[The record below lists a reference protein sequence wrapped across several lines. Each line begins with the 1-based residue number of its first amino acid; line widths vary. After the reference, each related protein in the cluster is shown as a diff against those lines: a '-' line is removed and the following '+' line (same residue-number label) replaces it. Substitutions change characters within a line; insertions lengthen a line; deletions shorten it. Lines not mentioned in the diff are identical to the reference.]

1 MTENQS
7 KTELQRF
14 TTLVNP
20 TILSHIKLISY
31 FTNQKLYEVVE
42 KSMSDYIKNFEI
54 QNKTSISSI
63 INFQQKFNKE
73 DIKNTLPNKEVE
85 SKIQKDTGEKHAKI
99 AFFPSIF
106 PDFTFNFFGKF

>member
-1 MTENQS
+1 MTEKQPKN
-7 KTELQRF
+7 ELQRF

-20 TILSHIKLISY
+20 NILSHIKLISY

-42 KSMSDYIKNFEI
+42 KSMIEHISNFEI

-73 DIKNTLPNKEVE
+73 DIKNTLPPENKDEN
-85 SKIQKDTGEKHAKI
+85 IGKDKK
-99 AFFPSIF
+99 
-106 PDFTFNFFGKF
+106 K

>member
-1 MTENQS
+1 MTENET

-20 TILSHIKLISY
+20 TVLSHIKLISY

-42 KSMSDYIKNFEI
+42 KSMSNFIKDFEI

-63 INFQQKFNKE
+63 INFQQQFNKE
-73 DIKNTLPNKEVE
+73 DIKNTLPKKEVE
-85 SKIQKDTGEKHAKI
+85 SKIESKDSKNKI
-99 AFFPSIF
+99 
-106 PDFTFNFFGKF
+106 